1 MELRVP
7 TGDEACPH
15 CWHGLDL
22 ATAKRLRYEICEAVD
37 ALDALMDF
45 RKWSSD
51 NAEVSEP
58 GGPVAS
64 ASANCIAPPGFAAP
78 IGSSIRPTITEN
90 KSE

>member
-7 TGDEACPH
+7 TGDDACPH

-51 NAEVSEP
+51 NTQSQTKV
-58 GGPVAS
+58 V
-64 ASANCIAPPGFAAP
+64 
-78 IGSSIRPTITEN
+78 
-90 KSE
+90 